1 MFSKTAIALP
11 LAASLLEQVS
21 AFSFHRHQHAA
32 QKREVVWH
40 TEFQTVYVTAGA
52 DAPAQTA
59 NAFVQDSQ
67 PEAVAVTPSVP
78 TAAPEPPAAPAQ
90 TTLSTAVKPS
100 STSTASSG
108 GLGVSK
114 QGIAYNEASLANTFK
129 NNCNKKGCG
138 WAYNW
143 GSNPGDLSKDVE
155 YVPMLWGD
163 LPVHTSHWD
172 TDAEAALSNGA
183 KALLSFNEPDMP
195 SQANMD
201 AATAAAAHAKY
212 FAKYKGR
219 AQIGAPAVSNSN
231 LDNQG
236 LPWLEKF
243 VAACNANSDCHFDF
257 CPVHWY
263 SPAEAVDTLFTHLA
277 KASEICGNK
286 PVWLTE
292 FAPTGSDEQIAAF
305 LKTVQP
311 KLDSLEYVHA
321 YSYFFVAPNFLMS
334 SANTLS
340 SIGNAY
346 AAMAN

>member
-11 LAASLLEQVS
+11 LAASLLEQVN

-40 TEFQTVYVTAGA
+40 TEWQTVYVTAGA
-52 DAPAQTA
+52 DAPAQTP

-67 PEAVAVTPSVP
+67 PEPVIVTP
-78 TAAPEPPAAPAQ
+78 TAAPAPPAPAQ

-114 QGIAYNEASLANTFK
+114 QGIAYNDASLANTFK
-129 NNCNKKGCG
+129 NSCNKNGCG

-143 GSNPGDLSKDVE
+143 GSSPGDLSKDVE

-172 TDAEAALSNGA
+172 ADCEAALSKGA

-236 LPWLEKF
+236 LPWLKNF
-243 VAACNANSDCHFDF
+243 VAACDANSDCHFDF

-263 SPAEAVDTLFTHLA
+263 SPAEYSDTLFTHLEEA
-277 KASEICGNK
+277 NKICGGK

-292 FAPTGSDEQIAAF
+292 FAPTGSDEQITSFMKAA
-305 LKTVQP
+305 LP
-311 KLDSLEYVHA
+311 KLDSLDYVHA
-321 YSYFFVAPNFLMS
+321 YSYFFVAPNILMS
-334 SANTLS
+334 SGNTLS
-340 SIGNAY
+340 SIGNTY

>member
-11 LAASLLEQVS
+11 LAASLLEQVN

-40 TEFQTVYVTAGA
+40 TEWQTVYVTANA
-52 DAPAQTA
+52 DAPAQTP
-59 NAFVQDSQ
+59 NVFVQDSQ
-67 PEAVAVTPSVP
+67 PEAVTVTP
-78 TAAPEPPAAPAQ
+78 TAAPEPPAPAQ

-114 QGIAYNEASLANTFK
+114 QGIAYNDPSLANTFK
-129 NNCNKKGCG
+129 NNCNKNGCG

-143 GSNPGDLSKDVE
+143 GSSPGDLSNDVE

-163 LPVHTSHWD
+163 LVVHTSHWD
-172 TDAEAALSNGA
+172 ADVETALAKGA

-201 AATAAAAHAKY
+201 PATAATAHAKY

-219 AQIGAPAVSNSN
+219 ALIGAPAVSNSN

-236 LPWLEKF
+236 LPYLKNF
-243 VAACNANSDCHFDF
+243 VAACDATPGCYFDF

-263 SPAEAVDTLFTHLA
+263 SPAQDIDTLFTHLA
-277 KASEICGNK
+277 EANKICGGK

-292 FAPTGSDEQIAAF
+292 FAPTGSDEQIASF
-305 LKTVQP
+305 LQTAKP
-311 KLDSLEYVHA
+311 KFDSLDYLQR
-321 YSYFFVAPNFLMS
+321 YSYFFVAQNILMS
-334 SANTLS
+334 SNNILS

-346 AAMAN
+346 AAMAS